1 MRSIHLIRRIQYA
14 KSKGTIWRRTYPELE
29 RNHIRPLF
37 AEFPHLRQFYNEQK
51 RLLTLPNGSTQ
62 EFCYAESR
70 RDLTKAQGSECDDL
84 GLEEAGDWEEDEYET
99 LLATNRSTLHKPKAQ
114 LTANPGGRGHAWLKK
129 RFVHSKDPS
138 RGYIQSLVSDN
149 PALMENDP
157 NYIKVL
163 DGIKNQALR
172 RAWRD
177 GDWDIT
183 AGTFFTELDRN
194 VHLIEPFRIPPHWQW
209 FGGYDYGFNHPA
221 VWAFWVSDEDGNSY
235 CVKEIYKAGMGIGE
249 QATKVHEALDYF
261 VARKEKA
268 NRSIVFQAGHDCWAK
283 KKGTDPSI
291 AEDFIQ
297 HGIVLQ
303 RANIARVLGA
313 KQVREYLT
321 HKTDAQ
327 GNRTGPR
334 CYFFNTVPMIFD
346 CLERMVNNP
355 DELEDVLKVDSVDG
369 DPNTG
374 DDGYDGGV
382 RYPLM
387 SRPAL
392 ANKIEKPTLDRYKK
406 KLSPTIDWKL
416 A

>member
-70 RDLTKAQGSECDDL
+70 RYLTKAQGSECDDL

-129 RFVHSKDPS
+129 RFVHSKSPE

-149 PALMENDP
+149 PALIENDP
-157 NYIKVL
+157 NYVKVL
-163 DGIKNQALR
+163 DGIKNEALR

-183 AGTFFTELDRN
+183 AGTFFTELDRRT
-194 VHLIEPFRIPPHWQW
+194 HLIEPFKIPLHWKW

-221 VWAFWVSDEDGNSY
+221 VWSFWVADEDGNAY
-235 CVKEIYKAGMGIGE
+235 CVKEIYKAQMGIDE
-249 QATKVHEALDYF
+249 QARKVREALDF
-261 VARKEKA
+261 FIERKEKA
-268 NRSIVFQAGHDCWAK
+268 DRSIIFQAGHDCWAK

-291 AEDFIQ
+291 AEDFIR
-297 HGIVLQ
+297 HKIILA
-303 RANIARVLGA
+303 RANISRALGA
-313 KQVREYLT
+313 KHVREYLT
-321 HKTDAQ
+321 PRPNAQ
-327 GNRTGPR
+327 GEMAPR
-334 CYFFNTVPMIFD
+334 AYFFNTCPMIFD
-346 CLERMVNNP
+346 CIERMVNDP
-355 DELEDVLKVDSVDG
+355 DDVEDVLKVDSVDG

-387 SRPAL
+387 SRPPIAIPVESP
-392 ANKIEKPTLDRYKK
+392 NMDRYKK
-406 KLSPTIDWKL
+406 KLSQTNSWTL